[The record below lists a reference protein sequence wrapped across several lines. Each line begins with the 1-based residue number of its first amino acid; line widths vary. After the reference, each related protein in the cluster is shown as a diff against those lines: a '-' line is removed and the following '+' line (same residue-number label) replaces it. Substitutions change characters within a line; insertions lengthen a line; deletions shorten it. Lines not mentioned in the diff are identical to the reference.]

1 MFCRLNFK
9 LFKTF
14 LLVFLLQFHMTQKL
28 ILILLLLGITS
39 TYAQTVIDNP
49 KDHTLLINTFGSG
62 DYKTEYYIF
71 RGNDEY
77 PKILIDAGIHGDE
90 IAGIYA
96 CDSLFKFINV
106 KNGTVILVPR
116 LNISAIKKQV
126 RGDNVDLNQVF
137 PGNKDGSLY
146 EEKLA
151 YEFMNL
157 IEELRPDVV
166 INLHEAWTKFD
177 KFVYE
182 KQNDKSFGQTFI
194 TNSEMPSDYLI
205 NVLFN
210 VNDLIHNEETKFRI
224 QYFPYKPNHSMDNII
239 TVHKIPSYT
248 VETLRTLPLNERI
261 DYQTICILEFI
272 KEAGI
277 YFTY

>member
-1 MFCRLNFK
+1 MIR
-9 LFKTF
+9 KTIF
-14 LLVFLLQFHMTQKL
+14 LIT
-28 ILILLLLGITS
+28 ILLTGIS
-39 TYAQTVIDNP
+39 HSQTVQDNP
-49 KDHTLLINTFGSG
+49 KEHTLLINTLGK
-62 DYKTEYYIF
+62 DEYQTEYYIL

-96 CDSLFKFINV
+96 CDSILNFINV

-116 LNISAIKKQV
+116 VNLPAIKKGV

-137 PGNKDGSLY
+137 PGNENGSLY

-151 YEFMNL
+151 YDFMKI
-157 IEELRPDVV
+157 IEELKPDVV

-177 KFVYE
+177 KNLYE
-182 KQNDKSFGQTFI
+182 KKKDKSFGQTFI
-194 TNSEMPSDYLI
+194 TNSEEHSDYLL

-210 VNDLIHNEETKFRI
+210 VNQKINNEDTKFRI
-224 QYFPYKPNHSMDNII
+224 QYFPFKPNHSMDNII
-239 TVHKIPSYT
+239 SVHKIPSYT

-261 DYQTICILEFI
+261 DYHIICILEFI
-272 KEAGI
+272 KESGI
-277 YFTY
+277 TFTY

>member
-1 MFCRLNFK
+1 MIRK
-9 LFKTF
+9 
-14 LLVFLLQFHMTQKL
+14 
-28 ILILLLLGITS
+28 IIIILLFFAPALS
-39 TYAQTVIDNP
+39 HSQTVIDNP
-49 KDHTLLINTFGSG
+49 KNHTLFIDTLGSG
-62 DYKTEYYIF
+62 VYQTEYYIF

-96 CDSLFKFINV
+96 CDSILKFINV

-116 LNISAIKKQV
+116 VNVPAIKKQI
-126 RGDNVDLNQVF
+126 RSENVDLNQVF

-151 YEFMNL
+151 FEFMNL
-157 IEELRPDVV
+157 IEDLRPDIV
-166 INLHEAWTKFD
+166 INLHEAWTKYD
-177 KFVYE
+177 KILYE
-182 KQNDKSFGQTFI
+182 NQKDKSFGQTFI

-210 VNDLIHNEETKFRI
+210 VNDMIHAEETKFRI
-224 QYFPYKPNHSMDNII
+224 QYFPFKPNHSMDNII
-239 TVHKIPSYT
+239 AVHKIPSYT

-261 DYQTICILEFI
+261 DYQIICILEFI

-277 YFTY
+277 HFTY